1 MDFTNIE
8 TIAGR
13 VRATAQKAEHCEG
26 RQLTQGRL
34 LDELPGALFAAIT
47 LVWIVCSFM
56 RLDGWTTSGALEEM
70 SGILTRELHHVT
82 ALSTAHGDVVATWRI
97 TSMAL
102 FVRRAYGACRNLVG

>member
-13 VRATAQKAEHCEG
+13 VRATAKTAESCEG
-26 RQLTQGRL
+26 RQMMQGRL

-56 RLDGWTTSGALEEM
+56 RLDGWTTTRALEEM
-70 SGILTRELHHVT
+70 SGTLNVPPGLV
-82 ALSTAHGDVVATWRI
+82 ALPVA
-97 TSMAL
+97 
-102 FVRRAYGACRNLVG
+102 